1 MKKYYQKILIL
12 GTFLFA
18 FFVFG
23 QFNTLKP
30 IVSKNESKI
39 SLSTVNEEKI
49 KINKNE
55 NSKENSKKEKKF
67 LKKIFGITPKNE
79 IKKDM
84 DSLKNLLKEYTDFN
98 NEKWNLQ
105 NSKDSLLLNTQAKLL
120 QNRTNQSSLPKYEF
134 ISEPS
139 EFFSKIV
146 MPLKGDLFVTS
157 PYGCRTHPIFGT
169 KKMHNGIDL
178 RAHYENVF
186 SIMDGIVTASGWDTK
201 GGGNYIKI
209 NHFGRFETA
218 YLHLSEIYYK
228 VGERV
233 KAGFIIAKS
242 GNTGNST
249 GPHLHFSVREFGQLI
264 NPTHFLNDLIKA
276 NNLIATHY
284 AK

>member
-134 ISEPS
+134 ISEPK

>member
-1 MKKYYQKILIL
+1 MKKHIQKILFSGVFL
-12 GTFLFA
+12 STTFA
-18 FFVFG
+18 FG

-30 IVSKNESKI
+30 IVPKTEPKI
-39 SLSTVNEEKI
+39 SLNL
-49 KINKNE
+49 E
-55 NSKENSKKEKKF
+55 NSGKTEFNKDEKSKETPRKEKKF
-67 LKKIFGITPKNE
+67 LKKVFGITTKSDLKNQL
-79 IKKDM
+79 
-84 DSLKNLLKEYTDFN
+84 DSLKILMKNYTDFN

-105 NSKDSLLLNTQAKLL
+105 NSKDSLILNTQ
-120 QNRTNQSSLPKYEF
+120 T
-134 ISEPS
+134 
-139 EFFSKIV
+139 KIFENKNTKKPV
-146 MPLKGDLFVTS
+146 QEQGKAPFGGLGAFMPLNNKIQITS
-157 PYGCRTHPIFGT
+157 GFGIRTHPIFGV
-169 KKMHNGIDL
+169 KKSHNGIDL
-178 RAHYENVF
+178 KAHYENVY
-186 SIMDGIVTASGWDTK
+186 SVMDGIVTASGWDPK

-264 NPTHFLNDLIKA
+264 NPTHFLNDLIKV